1 MSETDNGQKVKYQY
15 ACGPN
20 QIAPA
25 VVGVSTNL
33 ILFPQCA
40 SAGRLYMA
48 SNMIPKSVVTA
59 GASERMMV
67 TGFEWEQGYA
77 QTARRIEAPSNMVVE
92 EVFYVNSQ
100 GGLGETDAWN
110 KIYVVFKN
118 DEKNAYDLLEL
129 PRYNTQNT
137 YVGFEYV
144 YDKEMLRRLGRPGAT
159 FGKGEVFAKSPRISE
174 SGEWCFGMNTRVA
187 AISHHGTEEDA
198 IWLTRSFAENELRC
212 MFKHD
217 RGFQWNEE
225 EYIPLML
232 YRDREGNPCPFPQ
245 SGDRIR
251 SDGIVMG
258 FRRRI
263 TENALVSLTKKALQ
277 IPDLTYDVLFYAPVN
292 SEVMSVEVLSDRMKN
307 RANNRGTDYIE
318 QPHNIMLE
326 RYEKR
331 QNEMH
336 NNVMRWYEKRIIAN
350 RGNDIPLT
358 HPLDSFINFSNGN
371 YTRNTQTGKINTLSR
386 AIKRVKLKDWNIT
399 ILLREIVPGRVKFK
413 FAGLNG
419 DKGVAVKIIE
429 DEDAPVYADGTRA
442 QVIINNTPAF
452 RRQIFSM
459 LMELSINYIN
469 MNVQKQARFM
479 RDAGDYTTAFSAIL
493 EFCKT
498 GFPEFG
504 EIVENTIV
512 GDVEIRE
519 FVDYCCDHMI
529 VVHVRSDS
537 KLFGVNI
544 INALREK
551 YPFKPQKAIFKNSL
565 GEFQET
571 VNPILIS
578 NQHFMM
584 LDKFGT
590 DMSAQALP
598 KSNLFGMPAKL
609 NDSSK
614 YSSWLRDQGNRN
626 TGETEGRLRTSQ
638 HGGQETS
645 KQLAM
650 AYSPD
655 LRKVMVQRITRAH
668 DSFDID
674 QIVKPD
680 EYIQNRAVKMA
691 AGMLSDAGWTIR
703 SELVTDRTMERPDTL
718 IGYDRLDDAM
728 KEIATGRLAE
738 VGNPET
744 PPAPPAPPAEPRY
757 AGKRSF
763 NPVSVGEDLHM
774 TGVTGGTDNIYG
786 GL

>member
-1 MSETDNGQKVKYQY
+1 MSDNNESGVTESKVKYKY

-20 QIAPA
+20 QIHPA
-25 VVGVSTNL
+25 LVGVSNNL

-48 SNMIPKSVVTA
+48 GNMIPKSVATS

-67 TGFEWEQGYA
+67 TGFEWGKGYA
-77 QTARRIEAPSNMVVE
+77 QTARRIEAPANMVVE
-92 EVFYVNSQ
+92 EVFYVGSQ
-100 GGLGETDAWN
+100 KNTGELTDAWN
-110 KIYVVFKN
+110 KVWIVYKN
-118 DEKNAYDLLEL
+118 VEKNMYDILEL

-144 YDKEMLRRLGRPGAT
+144 YDKDMMRRLGKPGAT

-174 SGEWCFGMNTRVA
+174 SGEWCFGMNTKVA

-198 IWLTRSFAENELRC
+198 IWLTRSFAEKRLKC
-212 MFKHD
+212 MFKHE
-217 RGFQWNEE
+217 RGYQWNEE
-225 EYIPLML
+225 EMIPLML
-232 YRDREGNPCPFPQ
+232 YKDSNGNDSPFPEAGQ
-245 SGDRIR
+245 RIR

-263 TENALVSLTKKALQ
+263 GENALVSLTKKALR
-277 IPDLTYDVLFYAPVN
+277 IPDLTYDQLFYAPIN

-318 QPHNIMLE
+318 QPHTVLLE
-326 RYEKR
+326 RYEKK

-336 NNVMRWYEKRIIAN
+336 NSVMRWYEGRIQAN
-350 RGNDIPLT
+350 RGNDIPIT
-358 HPLDSFINFSNGN
+358 MELDSFINSAYGN
-371 YTRNTQTGKINTLSR
+371 YTRHGVTGKINPLSR
-386 AIKRVKLKDWNIT
+386 GVKRVKLKDWNVN

-419 DKGVAVKIIE
+419 DKGVAVRIIE
-429 DEDAPVYADGTRA
+429 DHEAPTYADGTRA
-442 QVIINNTPAF
+442 EAVINNTPAF

-469 MNVQKQARFM
+469 VNIQK
-479 RDAGDYTTAFSAIL
+479 SATVLRNEGRYAEAYAMIL
-493 EFCKT
+493 EFCET

-504 EIVENTIV
+504 EIVRTTYTDDADIK
-512 GDVEIRE
+512 DY
-519 FVDYCCDHMI
+519 VDYCCDNMI
-529 VVHVRSDS
+529 SIHVRSDS
-537 KLFGVNI
+537 KLFGVGI

-551 YPFKPQKAIFKNSL
+551 YPFRPQKATFMNSL
-565 GEFQET
+565 GEFEET

-650 AYSPD
+650 AYSPS
-655 LRKVMVQRITRAH
+655 LRKVMVRRIIRAN
-668 DSFDID
+668 DPFDID
-674 QIVKPD
+674 QIIKPE
-680 EYIQNRAVKMA
+680 EYSQNRAVKMA
-691 AGMLSDAGWTIR
+691 AGMLSDSGYTIR
-703 SELVTDRTMERPDTL
+703 HELPSDRTVEPIDNLFDMT
-718 IGYDRLDDAM
+718 RLGD
-728 KEIATGRLAE
+728 IALEFTEGSPKGA
-738 VGNPET
+738 V
-744 PPAPPAPPAEPRY
+744 
-757 AGKRSF
+757 
-763 NPVSVGEDLHM
+763 PVSDGA
-774 TGVTGGTDNIYG
+774 TDNVYG

>member
-1 MSETDNGQKVKYQY
+1 MSDKGKDDSKVKYKY

-20 QIAPA
+20 QIHPA
-25 VVGVSTNL
+25 VVGVSNNL

-48 SNMIPKSVVTA
+48 GNMIPKSVVTS

-67 TGFEWEQGYA
+67 TGFEWKQGYA
-77 QTARRIEAPSNMVVE
+77 QTARRIEAPANMTVE
-92 EVFYVNSQ
+92 EVFYVGSQ
-100 GGLGETDAWN
+100 DPSKMTDAWN
-110 KIYVVFKN
+110 KICIVYKN
-118 DEKNAYDLLEL
+118 DEKGMYDVLEL

-144 YDKEMLRRLGRPGAT
+144 YDKEILRRLGKPHAT
-159 FGKGEVFAKSPRISE
+159 FAKGTVFAQSPRISE
-174 SGEWCFGMNTRVA
+174 SGEWCFGMNTKVA
-187 AISHHGTEEDA
+187 AISSHVTEEDA
-198 IWLTRSFAENELRC
+198 IQLTRSYAEKRLRC

-217 RGFQWNEE
+217 RGFQWNED
-225 EYIPLML
+225 EYVPLML
-232 YRDREGNPCPFPQ
+232 YKDANGNDSPFPE
-245 SGDRIR
+245 SGQRIR
-251 SDGIVMG
+251 EDGIVMG

-263 TENALVSLTKKALQ
+263 TENALVSLTKKALRT
-277 IPDLTYDVLFYAPVN
+277 PDLTYDQLFYAPVN

-318 QPHNIMLE
+318 QPHNMLLE
-326 RYEKR
+326 RYEKK

-336 NNVMRWYEKRIIAN
+336 NNIMRWYERRIDAN
-350 RGNDIPLT
+350 RGNDIPITLE
-358 HPLDSFINFSNGN
+358 LDSFINNAYGN
-371 YTRNTQTGKINTLSR
+371 YTRKISTGKINPLSR
-386 AIKRVKLKDWNIT
+386 GIKRVKLKDWNVT
-399 ILLREIVPGRVKFK
+399 ILLREIVPGKIKFK

-419 DKGVAVKIIE
+419 DKGVAVSIIE
-429 DEDAPVYADGTRA
+429 DHMAPTYADGTRA
-442 QVIINNTPAF
+442 EVVINNTPAF

-469 MNVQKQARFM
+469 VNIQKEATKLRDQGEYAQA
-479 RDAGDYTTAFSAIL
+479 YHKIL
-493 EFCKT
+493 EFCMT

-504 EIVENTIV
+504 EIVSNT
-512 GDVEIRE
+512 
-519 FVDYCCDHMI
+519 FVTEEDIKDYVNHCCDNMI
-529 VVHVRSDS
+529 VVHVRSNA

-551 YPFKPQKAIFKNSL
+551 YPFKPQKATFMNSL
-565 GEFQET
+565 GEYVET

-638 HGGQETS
+638 HGGQETA

-655 LRKVMVQRITRAH
+655 LRKVMVRRIIRAN
-668 DSFDID
+668 DPFDID
-674 QIVKPD
+674 QIVRPE
-680 EYIQNRAVKMA
+680 EYINNRAVKMA
-691 AGMLSDAGWTIR
+691 AGMLSDSGYTIR
-703 SELVTDRTMERPDTL
+703 RELPSDRTIDPIDSMLNNYIKEAGPMPDF
-718 IGYDRLDDAM
+718 
-728 KEIATGRLAE
+728 LAE
-738 VGNPET
+738 EPT
-744 PPAPPAPPAEPRY
+744 PVPSPPAEPRY
-757 AGKRSF
+757 AGKRGF
-763 NPVSVGEDLHM
+763 NPVEIPEDFEMH
-774 TGVTGGTDNIYG
+774 GVTAGTDNIYG
-786 GL
+786 GV